1 MDKERIVKIL
11 SDIENYLNDLEERNI
26 RRSED
31 LTNVEKYYATS
42 MILFSLLNRVI
53 DLAQEV
59 VVGKK
64 LGMPASYK
72 QIFRILSEK
81 RFISKELFKEMERF
95 VNLRN
100 ILSHEYYRIGS
111 DEIFQAV
118 KKIDIV
124 KKFVDL
130 LKKKI
135 EKW

>member
-59 VVGKK
+59 VLGKK

-81 RFISKELFKEMERF
+81 RLISRELFKEMEKF
-95 VNLRN
+95 INLRN
-100 ILSHEYYRIGS
+100 IL
-111 DEIFQAV
+111 FNC
-118 KKIDIV
+118 K
-124 KKFVDL
+124 
-130 LKKKI
+130 
-135 EKW
+135 